1 MELTS
6 TVNETLNSIVFTG
19 VILVMIASLLA
30 LAKALVLVGGLS
42 SDRPFRRVL
51 ESRRSTSSAPI
62 SRSDIAKEALRV
74 AAAAAGATMG
84 GAVIASAG
92 RVAMNL
98 SSTQRPE
105 NSEEILDDIRRMLR
119 EEIALRD
126 AATDDQVE
134 QDASPGSVKDLATK
148 PQKEPF

>member
-1 MELTS
+1 
-6 TVNETLNSIVFTG
+6 
-19 VILVMIASLLA
+19 
-30 LAKALVLVGGLS
+30 
-42 SDRPFRRVL
+42 
-51 ESRRSTSSAPI
+51 
-62 SRSDIAKEALRV
+62 
-74 AAAAAGATMG
+74 MG

-126 AATDDQVE
+126 AATDDQAE